1 MGSTIIEKSMFKQN
15 ELEDLEKLLV
25 IARGQNNYINLNLI
39 YMSLTLNEKI

>member
-25 IARGQNNYINLNLI
+25 IARGQKNYIYLNLI